1 MVQNLLSLQNIFKI
15 NAQVKFPL
23 SFTRAFREQKRRQGH
38 CSIALWWESIYRIK
52 ISSSRKVKNWFK
64 IHMRLQL
71 NTKIYSLLEGHFLPM
86 PTRCCRRVLT
96 YSWVIVLTDRMNE
109 WQTDRQTD
117 RQNDRTPQSHNS
129 RVTTTNV
136 FDGRCAKSIPDSS
149 KSIIHFHYHHS
160 DYSYSPMNHCL
171 SYLAEAQKTVCKRSI
186 AHLDCKKLVWWLMHC
201 STCTIR

>member
-109 WQTDRQTD
+109 
-117 RQNDRTPQSHNS
+117 SHNS

-149 KSIIHFHYHHS
+149 KAIIYFHYHHS
-160 DYSYSPMNHCL
+160 DYSY
-171 SYLAEAQKTVCKRSI
+171 
-186 AHLDCKKLVWWLMHC
+186 
-201 STCTIR
+201 